1 MNKQHTALCVLA
13 LGLLGAGALHADPFM
28 TSLPVGPQT
37 PDPIARGGTA
47 TYSITVTK
55 TNSGG
60 IDAYLTI
67 PDLPQ
72 GATASFSPNPIKL
85 SSGSTT
91 GTATL
96 TVSTTGDIAPGP
108 HTFSVVATDG
118 GSHNTLTN
126 TATLDV
132 ALNAPGLVRLSDGS
146 WCFAFATEPGK
157 TYSIQ
162 ASASCL
168 APDWTTL
175 CTTNCGTNNLTVFI
189 DRDKSTC
196 PSRFYRSVPQ

>member
-1 MNKQHTALCVLA
+1 MKKQHTALCVLA
-13 LGLLGAGALHADPFM
+13 LGLLGTGALHAASVLA
-28 TSLPVGPQT
+28 SLQIGPQT

-47 TYSITVTK
+47 TYNVTVTR
-55 TNSGG
+55 TNTGDMGVVLS
-60 IDAYLTI
+60 I

-72 GATASFSPNPIKL
+72 GATATFSP
-85 SSGSTT
+85 GTVTFSTNST
-91 GTATL
+91 AATATL
-96 TVSTTGDIAPGP
+96 TITTPGTIAPGP
-108 HTFSVVATDG
+108 HTFSVVATEG
-118 GSHNTLTN
+118 KSPNTLTN

-132 ALNAPGLVRLSDGS
+132 ALGAPGLIRLSDGS

-162 ASASCL
+162 AATNCW

-175 CTTNCGTNNLTVFI
+175 CTTNSGTNSLLVFVHH
-189 DRDKSTC
+189 DMTSC